1 MRGCAEW
8 PRGCSVGPL
17 SFADEE
23 KAPVHN
29 GSRAKQ
35 ASFRRSGPSTVGWGP
50 LENGSQALGFSGGSC
65 HTWGTVLHVFLQYH
79 LLPQL
84 ILALLGSG
92 RQAGGGGLAQM
103 GPGGGS
109 SPSCT
114 SWDHGAGPR
123 WALGKRRLPAG
134 QSNAKALG
142 MAQRSLFVHGSLKV
156 GLYDGAWEAVSTAS
170 ALQTGLGGVGKGR
183 APGKGKANAS
193 RPLLPASLL
202 ALPLPAMGT
211 RTE

>member
-1 MRGCAEW
+1 MEGWLRWVQGVEAA
-8 PRGCSVGPL
+8 L
-17 SFADEE
+17 
-23 KAPVHN
+23 PVP
-29 GSRAKQ
+29 A
-35 ASFRRSGPSTVGWGP
+35 
-50 LENGSQALGFSGGSC
+50 
-65 HTWGTVLHVFLQYH
+65 GT
-79 LLPQL
+79 
-84 ILALLGSG
+84 
-92 RQAGGGGLAQM
+92 M
-103 GPGGGS
+103 GQDPDGQR
-109 SPSCT
+109 T
-114 SWDHGAGPR
+114 

-142 MAQRSLFVHGSLKV
+142 MAQRSLFVRGSLKV